1 MLEDL
6 VSHIRK
12 YWAEADRKSLNAKY
26 EQLLEG
32 SWERHSLSEALR
44 GDERLSFIF
53 EIKRKSPSLGE
64 INAGINPAQWA
75 KQYEKHHAAAVSV
88 LTEEKHFAGSI
99 DDLVDVSE
107 AVELPVLRKDFIV
120 DKLQLT
126 ETLAYRADAVL
137 LIVKLLGEKIDE
149 FVEECR
155 TLLIEPLVEV
165 HNEEEL
171 GLALNC
177 DTEIIGINNRDLDTL
192 KIDLNTTARLLPEI
206 PADRL
211 VVSES
216 GISSAKEVDMMRVLG
231 VDAVLIGSALS
242 KAESLETKLKELV
255 ECRRK

>member
-1 MLEDL
+1 MIEDI

-12 YWAEADRKSLNAKY
+12 YWAEADRKNLTDKY
-26 EQLLEG
+26 EQMLKS
-32 SWERHSLSEALR
+32 SWERRSLSEALR
-44 GDERLSFIF
+44 GDERLSFVF

-64 INAGINPAQWA
+64 MNTGINPTQWA
-75 KQYEKHHAAAVSV
+75 KLYEKHHATAVSV
-88 LTEEKHFAGSI
+88 LTEKKHFAGSL

-107 AVELPVLRKDFIV
+107 AIELPVLRKDFIV

-137 LIVKLLGEKIDE
+137 LIVRLLGEKTGE
-149 FVEECR
+149 YVEACR
-155 TLLIEPLVEV
+155 ALRIEPLVEI

-171 GLALNC
+171 AMALDS

-192 KIDLNTTARLLPEI
+192 EIDLDTTARLLPKI
-206 PADRL
+206 PGGNL
-211 VVSES
+211 IVSES

-242 KAESLETKLKELV
+242 RAESLETKLEELV
-255 ECRRK
+255 ECQRK

>member
-12 YWAEADRKSLNAKY
+12 YWAEVDRKSLTDKY
-26 EQLLEG
+26 EQMLEG
-32 SWERHSLSEALR
+32 SWVRHSLSASLR
-44 GDERLSFIF
+44 SDERLSFVF

-75 KQYEKHHAAAVSV
+75 KLYEKHHAAAVSV

-99 DDLVDVSE
+99 DDLVDVSG

-120 DKLQLT
+120 DKLQLM

-137 LIVKLLGEKIDE
+137 LIVKLLGEKIGE
-149 FVEECR
+149 YVEECGA
-155 TLLIEPLVEV
+155 LGIEPLVEV
-165 HNEEEL
+165 HDEEEL
-171 GLALNC
+171 ALALNSNAK
-177 DTEIIGINNRDLDTL
+177 IIGVNNRNLDTL
-192 KIDLNTTARLLPEI
+192 EIDLDTTARLLPEI
-206 PADRL
+206 GSDRL

-242 KAESLETKLKELV
+242 RAESLEAKLEELV

>member
-1 MLEDL
+1 ML
-6 VSHIRK
+6 K
-12 YWAEADRKSLNAKY
+12 N
-26 EQLLEG
+26 

-53 EIKRKSPSLGE
+53 EIKKKSPSLGE
-64 INAGINPAQWA
+64 MNARINPAQWA
-75 KQYEKHHAAAVSV
+75 KLYEKHHAAAVSV
-88 LTEEKHFAGSI
+88 LTEEKHFAGST

-137 LIVKLLGEKIDE
+137 LIVKLLGDRIGEYIKD
-149 FVEECR
+149 CGA
-155 TLLIEPLVEV
+155 LGIEPLVEV

-171 GLALNC
+171 TMAL
-177 DTEIIGINNRDLDTL
+177 DSDAAIIGINNRDLDTL
-192 KIDLNTTARLLPEI
+192 EIDLNTTARLLPEI

-242 KAESLETKLKELV
+242 RAESLETKLEELV
-255 ECRRK
+255 ECRRR

>member
-32 SWERHSLSEALR
+32 SWERHSLSESLR

-53 EIKRKSPSLGE
+53 EIKRKSPSLGKM
-64 INAGINPAQWA
+64 NAGINPAQWA